1 MKAEK
6 RKTQIYSHRRA
17 AGSSPNPIPTRSCR
31 VLGEPAMRAI
41 VALNLLVCAGVAAAA
56 MPKAAPAAK
65 APTIERL
72 TCRTGPNDEQARL
85 IAQMVRGRPMEF
97 AYYSRFGTAVCS
109 IHARRGDA
117 YTKWQDGS
125 GTSTVK
131 LIEGR
136 ASLEYKPGYLKIKFD
151 EVDRMTYCGMDGELN
166 GIIEVSVRKSECDIH
181 RVFD

>member
-1 MKAEK
+1 MKDPRSLARRRE
-6 RKTQIYSHRRA
+6 RLFTQ
-17 AGSSPNPIPTRSCR
+17 AGARPGGHARP
-31 VLGEPAMRAI
+31 LAMRAT
-41 VALNLLVCAGVAAAA
+41 VAAGLLMCAGGAVAAA
-56 MPKAAPAAK
+56 PKAVPAAK
-65 APTIERL
+65 APAIERL

-97 AYYSRFGTAVCS
+97 AYYSRLGTAVCS

-125 GTSTVK
+125 GSSTVK

-151 EVDRMTYCGMDGELN
+151 EVDRMTYCGTEGELN
-166 GIIEVSVRKSECDIH
+166 GVIEVWLRKSECDIH